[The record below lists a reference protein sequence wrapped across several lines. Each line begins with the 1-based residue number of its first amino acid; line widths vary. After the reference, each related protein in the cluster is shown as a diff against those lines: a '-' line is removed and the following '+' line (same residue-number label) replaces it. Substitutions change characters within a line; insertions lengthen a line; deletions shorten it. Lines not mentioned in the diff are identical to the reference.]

1 MSSTGVRRAA
11 RRAFTG
17 FSLVAASSLIL
28 PLAVAHA
35 DPDEL
40 ESEIDALTEE
50 VSELVEE
57 LNQAEEDV
65 EAAEKRLEE
74 LQDEIGDEEERYEE
88 LRESVVE
95 FAGALY
101 GGSDLDSPSSVL
113 TAGSPEEIQEKAADL
128 GYLSENQTAQLDEF
142 SGSAERLFSLREE
155 SEETLE
161 DAEER
166 RDELEEQRD
175 EVESTLSDREDELA
189 EITGEDG
196 SDSDSD
202 SDSEGAS
209 YTGSATGN
217 AGAALDYAF
226 AQVGKAYCSGGT
238 GPDCYDCSGLTM
250 MSWQAAGVSL
260 PRVTGTQQ
268 HVGQAVSYSDI
279 QPGDL
284 LFFYSGISHVGLYAG
299 NGQMVHAPN
308 PRKSVEVVPLAG
320 YWQGEFQFARR
331 P

>member
-65 EAAEKRLEE
+65 DAAEARLDE
-74 LQDEIGDEEERYEE
+74 LQDEIGDEEERYDE
-88 LRESVVE
+88 LRESVVD

-101 GGSDLDSPSSVL
+101 GGADLDAPSSVL
-113 TAGSPEEIQEKAADL
+113 TAGSPEEIQERAADL
-128 GYLSENQTAQLDEF
+128 GYLSESQTAQLDEF

-155 SEETLE
+155 SEEALE

-189 EITGEDG
+189 EVTGED
-196 SDSDSD
+196 SSSP
-202 SDSEGAS
+202 DSEGAS

-250 MSWQAAGVSL
+250 MSWQAAGVSI
-260 PRVTGTQQ
+260 PRVTGTQSS
-268 HVGQAVSYSDI
+268 VGQAVSYSDI

-299 NGQMVHAPN
+299 DGQMVHSPN
-308 PRKSVEVVPLAG
+308 PRKSVEVVALAG
-320 YWQGEFQFARR
+320 YWEGEFQFARR